1 MAHLP
6 TSLIGLVDQQIIDA
20 EDISD
25 LPVKNENP
33 FHTVRSVTQAKA

>member
-6 TSLIGLVDQQIIDA
+6 TSLTGLADQQIIDA
-20 EDISD
+20 EDIGD

-33 FHTVRSVTQAKA
+33 LHS

>member
-6 TSLIGLVDQQIIDA
+6 PSLTGLADQQIIDA

-33 FHTVRSVTQAKA
+33 LHS